1 MPTGTPI
8 VASAAGTVHFEG
20 WSTGGGIMALIDH
33 GDNLCSQ
40 YAHLSSTVVNAG
52 GRVAQGQRIGTS
64 GATGNATGPHLHWNL
79 VHCDS
84 WRSRAIPNTVETG
97 TSYPTGY
104 APVSQN
110 GGQTLR
116 PDGERV
122 SDFSGDGAADVLGVD
137 ASGSLLYYPNN
148 GFKLSA
154 PTRIGQGWGAFKH
167 VMAADW
173 SGDGAADVLGV
184 DASGSLL
191 YYPNNGFKLSASTR
205 IGQGWGAFEHVTAAD
220 WSGDG
225 KADVLGVDGSGS
237 LWYYPHSGNGFGG
250 PVKIGHGW
258 GAFQQVFA
266 SDFSGDGKADV
277 LGVDGSGSLWYY
289 PHSGN
294 GLGGPVKIGHGWGAF
309 QQVFA
314 SDFSGDGKADVLG
327 VDGSGSLWYY
337 PHSGN
342 GLGSPV
348 KIGHG
353 WGPSSRCSDE
363 GRRERRH
370 RAHRAP
376 SRPDIP
382 VRNHRT
388 VVCEAGCR
396 RSSRCRHTVGRPA
409 RRSAGTAGPGRR
421 ACCSGRA
428 RGARAGPIGGGAV
441 RGKPLGWHR
450 PYAISWE
457 MRGSDG

>member
-1 MPTGTPI
+1 MRKRGLAVTCTLLLACLGIPLGSAQAAPGAPFKLPYPAGSAYTITQTPGSGYSHNDDYNRHAVDFAMPTGTPI
-8 VASAAGTVHFEG
+8 VASAAGTVRFEG

-122 SDFSGDGAADVLGVD
+122 SDWSGDGAADVLGVD

-205 IGQGWGAFEHVTAAD
+205 IGQGWGAFEHVMAADWSGDGKADVLGVDASGSLWYYPHSGNGFGSPVKIGHGWGTFEHVTAAD

-225 KADVLGVDGSGS
+225 KADVLGVD
-237 LWYYPHSGNGFGG
+237 
-250 PVKIGHGW
+250 
-258 GAFQQVFA
+258 A
-266 SDFSGDGKADV
+266 
-277 LGVDGSGSLWYY
+277 
-289 PHSGN
+289 
-294 GLGGPVKIGHGWGAF
+294 
-309 QQVFA
+309 
-314 SDFSGDGKADVLG
+314 
-327 VDGSGSLWYY
+327 SGSLWYY

-353 WGPSSRCSDE
+353 WGAFKQVFASDFS
-363 GRRERRH
+363 GDGKADVLGVDASGSLWYYPH
-370 RAHRAP
+370 
-376 SRPDIP
+376 SGNGLGTP
-382 VRNHRT
+382 VKIGH
-388 VVCEAGCR
+388 GW
-396 RSSRCRHTVGRPA
+396 
-409 RRSAGTAGPGRR
+409 
-421 ACCSGRA
+421 
-428 RGARAGPIGGGAV
+428 GAFKQV
-441 RGKPLGWHR
+441 F
-450 PYAISWE
+450 
-457 MRGSDG
+457 